1 MAEKTLENIDRGARD
16 LFEKADYALERNNLD
31 YAIEMLMQCVKIE
44 PNFIK
49 GRQILRAV
57 QMKRAE
63 GTGGFQRAFTAART
77 SPALTKA
84 KMLVGNNPVEA
95 MNVAEQILCDDPRN
109 GGALL
114 LLAEAAENAGFPE
127 TTAQTLEYYVRLHPR
142 DTKTLHWLGRIYT
155 TIERHEFARDVY
167 DRILKI
173 HPSDFEAQKG
183 VQDAIAHGAMQK
195 GGWETAES
203 YRDVIKDKG
212 EAVALEQQ
220 SRVVRAEDMIENLIK
235 ENLAKLAQDPKNP
248 VIQRELGKLYGQKG
262 DFDSALKYLETIF
275 NAEGGADPSLE
286 EEISLV
292 RVNRLKARSDALK
305 KQLADEPARA
315 SELQKQIADIEQ
327 EHDKLLITNA
337 ERLVERYPNDLLYRY
352 DLGALYMKMGNPQG
366 AIEQLQK
373 SVGQPQ
379 RRVASLN
386 FLGQC
391 FQQLGLHDLAVDQ
404 YTKAAEELPTMDG
417 LKKDILYNLG
427 QSYETMGQHEKAVA
441 EYKKIAAVDFSFRD
455 VREKITRKPPK

>member
-1 MAEKTLENIDRGARD
+1 MAEKTLDNIDHAVREMFD
-16 LFEKADYALERNNLD
+16 KADYAVARGNLD
-31 YAIEMLMQCVKIE
+31 YAIEMLVQCLKAE
-44 PNFIK
+44 PNFTK

-63 GTGGFQRAFTAART
+63 GAGGFKRAFTAART

-84 KMLVGNNPVEA
+84 KMLAGNNPIEA
-95 MNVAEQILCDDPRN
+95 MNLAEQILCDDPRN

-114 LLAEAAENAGFPE
+114 LLAEAAANASFPE
-127 TTAQTLEYYVRLHPR
+127 TTVQTLEHYTKLHPH
-142 DTKTLHWLGRIYT
+142 DSKTLHWLARTYT
-155 TIERHEFARDVY
+155 TMERYDLSRDVY

-173 HPSDFEAQKG
+173 RPNDFDAKKG

-195 GGWETAES
+195 GGWEDAES
-203 YRDVIKDKG
+203 YRDVMKDKD

-235 ENLAKLAQDPKNP
+235 ENLAKLAQDPENP

-262 DFDSALKYLETIF
+262 DFDAALQYLEKIF

-286 EEISLV
+286 EEIAQI
-292 RVNRLKARSDALK
+292 RVNRLKTRRDALK

-315 SELQKQIADIEQ
+315 AELEKQIADIEQ
-327 EHDKLLITNA
+327 EHDKLLLANA
-337 ERLVERYPNDLLYRY
+337 ERLVERYPNDLMYRY
-352 DLGALYMKMGNPQG
+352 DLGALYMKTGNPQG
-366 AIEQLQK
+366 AIEQFQK

-427 QSYETMGQHEKAVA
+427 LTYEAIGQHEKAIA

-455 VREKITRKPPK
+455 VRKKITRKPQK

>member
-1 MAEKTLENIDRGARD
+1 MAERTLDNIDRVTRD
-16 LFEKADYALERNNLD
+16 LFEKADYAVARGNLD
-31 YAIEMLMQCVKIE
+31 YAIEMLMQCVKTE

-63 GTGGFQRAFTAART
+63 GAGGFKRAFSAART
-77 SPALTKA
+77 SPALTKG
-84 KMLVGNNPVEA
+84 KMLASKDPIEA
-95 MNVAEQILCDDPRN
+95 MNVAEEILCDDPKN

-114 LLAEAAENAGFPE
+114 LLSEAAANANFPE
-127 TTAQTLEYYVRLHPR
+127 TTVQTLEHYTRLHPR
-142 DTKTLHWLGRIYT
+142 DAKALHWLARTYT
-155 TIERHEFARDVY
+155 LIERYDLSRDVY
-167 DRILKI
+167 DRILELN
-173 HPSDFEAQKG
+173 PNDFDAQKG
-183 VQDAIAHGAMQK
+183 VQDAIAHGALQK
-195 GGWETAES
+195 GGWEDAES
-203 YRDVIKDKG
+203 YRDVMKDKD

-220 SRVVRAEDMIENLIK
+220 SRVVRAEDMIDNLIK
-235 ENLAKLAQDPKNP
+235 ENLEKLKQEPENP
-248 VIQRELGKLYGQKG
+248 VIQRELGKLYGQKN
-262 DFDSALKYLETIF
+262 DLDTALQYLEKIF
-275 NAEGGADPSLE
+275 KAEGGADPSLE

-292 RVNRLKARSDALK
+292 RVNRLKARRDAFK
-305 KQLADEPARA
+305 KQLAAEPARA
-315 SELQKQIADIEQ
+315 AELKKQITDIEQ
-327 EHDKLLITNA
+327 EHDKLLLANA

-366 AIEQLQK
+366 AIEQFQK

-379 RRVASLN
+379 RRVPSLN

-404 YTKAAEELPTMDG
+404 YIKAAEELPTLDG

-427 QSYETMGQHEKAVA
+427 KTYEALGQNEKAIA

-455 VREKITRKPPK
+455 VREKITLKPAK

>member
-1 MAEKTLENIDRGARD
+1 MAEKTLDNIDHAVREMFD
-16 LFEKADYALERNNLD
+16 KADYAVARGNLD
-31 YAIEMLMQCVKIE
+31 YAIEMLVQCLKAE
-44 PNFIK
+44 PNFTK

-63 GTGGFQRAFTAART
+63 GAGGFKRAFTAART

-84 KMLVGNNPVEA
+84 KMLAGNNPIEA
-95 MNVAEQILCDDPRN
+95 MNLAEQILCDDPRN

-114 LLAEAAENAGFPE
+114 LLAEAAANASFPE
-127 TTAQTLEYYVRLHPR
+127 TTVQTLEHYTKLHPH
-142 DTKTLHWLGRIYT
+142 DSKTLHWLARTYT
-155 TIERHEFARDVY
+155 TMERYDLSRDVY

-173 HPSDFEAQKG
+173 RPNDFDAKKG

-195 GGWETAES
+195 GGWEDAES
-203 YRDVIKDKG
+203 YRDVMKDKD

-235 ENLAKLAQDPKNP
+235 ENLAKLAQDPENP

-262 DFDSALKYLETIF
+262 DFDAALQYLEKIF

-286 EEISLV
+286 EEIAQI
-292 RVNRLKARSDALK
+292 RVNRLKTRRDALK

-315 SELQKQIADIEQ
+315 AELEKQIADIEQ
-327 EHDKLLITNA
+327 EHDKLLLANA
-337 ERLVERYPNDLLYRY
+337 ERLVERYPNDLMYRY
-352 DLGALYMKMGNPQG
+352 DLGALYKKTGNPQG
-366 AIEQLQK
+366 AIEQFQK

-404 YTKAAEELPTMDG
+404 YTKAAEDLPTMDG

-427 QSYETMGQHEKAVA
+427 LTYEAIGQHEKAIA

-455 VREKITRKPPK
+455 VRKKITRKPQK